1 MCECH
6 RIGGPWIA
14 EDPDCVVH
22 GTARVARERDCS
34 ALVQRASETSDVD
47 ELRSI
52 VDQLATI
59 IENIY

>member
-22 GTARVARERDCS
+22 GTARVSRERECDE
-34 ALVQRASETSDVD
+34 LVQRASETVDVT

-52 VDQLATI
+52 VVQLVGI